1 MVVIAESLTPNPK
14 KLGIETLKK
23 RRSFHRALGKVRMI
37 AVPNLKQ
44 DTVYRQVCK
53 HVELVATIYTYDS
66 KSHFLFSKKFNPV
79 SQDVLPQ
86 VAGLLLPWVH
96 ICISSFKRE
105 LDDVHHGFRT
115 CYLKYYLNLSSYRL
129 NRSKRS
135 NKDNVE
141 AFSYVATHTRTTY
154 KHQRYESIRDLELN
168 VVEAAG

>member
-1 MVVIAESLTPNPK
+1 
-14 KLGIETLKK
+14 
-23 RRSFHRALGKVRMI
+23 MI

-66 KSHFLFSKKFNPV
+66 KSHLLFSKKFNHV
-79 SQDVLPQ
+79 SQVVLPQ
-86 VAGLLLPWVH
+86 VSGLLLPWVH

-115 CYLKYYLNLSSYRL
+115 SYLQYYLNLCSYRL

-141 AFSYVATHTRTTY
+141 AFSYVSTHTRTTY
-154 KHQRYESIRDLELN
+154 KHQRYEAIRDLELN
-168 VVEAAG
+168 VVDATG

>member
-1 MVVIAESLTPNPK
+1 
-14 KLGIETLKK
+14 
-23 RRSFHRALGKVRMI
+23 MI

-86 VAGLLLPWVH
+86 IAGLLLPWVH

-105 LDDVHHGFRT
+105 LDDVQHGFRT
-115 CYLKYYLNLSSYRL
+115 
-129 NRSKRS
+129 S
-135 NKDNVE
+135 N
-141 AFSYVATHTRTTY
+141 F
-154 KHQRYESIRDLELN
+154 Q
-168 VVEAAG
+168 